1 MPGRGGRQSR
11 GPHSAHG
18 STKLGD
24 APHGTRARAG
34 SRAVTPG
41 ASSCTFATAQP
52 VPRRW
57 LAAWLRRPAEVGVTF
72 ADIALY
78 FSREE
83 WCLLSEDQRCLY
95 LDVMLD
101 NFELISSLGC
111 YGGAE
116 NVEALIEQT
125 VPVRVSQAK
134 NLNVALSSV
143 KSHPFESCGPV
154 LRCIFHLIEHQEAQN
169 IRKLLRC
176 GACAKQFHYSTDTY
190 QHQEHHLRE
199 KPFMRGVDRMSLA
212 KDWNYTVSQKL
223 FTCWEVGLNI
233 PTESEHL
240 HQEAT
245 HRRDRLD
252 EISMT
257 RVTIQRKNYSTL
269 NECKKA
275 VDCSHTY
282 VQNKSGSHWRQC
294 FVCRDCGKYF
304 ARIPSICYQR
314 VNNGQ
319 SLYKCSKCG
328 KSFIQKGQFHTH
340 QRVHNGEK
348 PYECS
353 ECGKSFKTKS
363 ILHRHQA
370 VHTGE
375 RPYQC
380 RVCGKSFKST
390 YNLYCHQRLHTG
402 ERPYECSECGK
413 SFTSSTHLHYH
424 QRVHTGER
432 PYECSEC
439 GKSFTSSTNLHYH
452 QRVHT
457 GERPYECSECGKSFC
472 SSTGLR
478 IHQRV
483 HTGERPYE
491 CSECGKSFC
500 SSTGLRYHQRFH
512 TGERPYE
519 CTQCGKCFKRVH
531 HLHCHQRV
539 HTGERPY
546 ECSECGKSFRGVTG
560 LRFHQRVHTGERP
573 YSCSQC
579 GKSFIQKHQL
589 HRHQKLHTGE
599 RPYKRS

>member
-1 MPGRGGRQSR
+1 MPVRGRRQSR
-11 GPHSAHG
+11 GPHSTHNG
-18 STKLGD
+18 EKRRDT
-24 APHGTRARAG
+24 APVTRARARTG
-34 SRAVTPG
+34 AVKAG
-41 ASSCTFATAQP
+41 ASSCTSAISPSLPQRP
-52 VPRRW
+52 
-57 LAAWLRRPAEVGVTF
+57 LAALLRRPAEVGVTF

-83 WCLLSEDQRCLY
+83 WRLLDEDQRRLY

-111 YGGAE
+111 CCGAE
-116 NVEALIEQT
+116 DVEAPSEHS
-125 VPVRVSQAK
+125 VSERVSQAK
-134 NLNVALSSV
+134 NLKVALSSE
-143 KSHPFESCGPV
+143 KSHPCERCGPV
-154 LRCIFHLIEHQEAQN
+154 LRHIFHLIEHQEAQHSQ
-169 IRKLLRC
+169 KLLRC
-176 GACAKQFHYSTDTY
+176 GACAKRFYFSTKCE
-190 QHQEHHLRE
+190 QHQEHHVRE
-199 KPFMRGVDRMSLA
+199 KPFIRGVDRMSFA
-212 KDWNYTVSQKL
+212 KVCNYNVSQEI
-223 FTCWEVGLNI
+223 FSCREVGSDNF
-233 PTESEHL
+233 TDSEHL
-240 HQEAT
+240 QQGASHT
-245 HRRDRLD
+245 RDRPD
-252 EISMT
+252 EILAS

-269 NECKKA
+269 NECKEA
-275 VDCSHTY
+275 VDCNHTY
-282 VQNKSGSHWRQC
+282 VQNKGVSHWRQC
-294 FVCRDCGKYF
+294 FVSHGCGKYF
-304 ARIPSICYQR
+304 TRIPSFCYHQR
-314 VNNGQ
+314 VSAGQ
-319 SLYKCSKCG
+319 KLYQGSERG
-328 KSFIQKGQFHTH
+328 KSSIRKGERHSY
-340 QRVHNGEK
+340 QRVHNGER
-348 PYECS
+348 PHECS

-363 ILHRHQA
+363 MLRRHQA

-413 SFTSSTHLHYH
+413 SYTTSTSLHYH

-432 PYECSEC
+432 PYECSKC
-439 GKSFTSSTNLHYH
+439 GKSFSSSTNLHYH

-472 SSTGLR
+472 SSIGLC

-519 CTQCGKCFKRVH
+519 CTQCGKSFKRVH

-560 LRFHQRVHTGERP
+560 LHFHQRVHTGERP
-573 YSCSQC
+573 YVCSQC

-589 HRHQKLHTGE
+589 HRHQKLHTRE
-599 RPYKRS
+599 KS

>member
-1 MPGRGGRQSR
+1 MPGRGRRQSR
-11 GPHSAHG
+11 GPHSTHE
-18 STKLGD
+18 SRKLGD
-24 APHGTRARAG
+24 APHVIRARAG
-34 SRAVTPG
+34 SGAVERG
-41 ASSCTFATAQP
+41 ASSGTSVTAQP
-52 VPRRW
+52 LPRSP
-57 LAAWLRRPAEVGVTF
+57 LAALRRRPAEVGVTF
-72 ADIALY
+72 SDIALY

-83 WCLLSEDQRCLY
+83 WCLLDEDQRRLY
-95 LDVMLD
+95 LDVMLE

-111 YGGAE
+111 YCGAE
-116 NVEALIEQT
+116 NMEAPIEET
-125 VPVRVSQAK
+125 VPVRVSQAE
-134 NLNVALSSV
+134 NLKVALSSV

-154 LRCIFHLIEHQEAQN
+154 LRHIFHLIDHQEAQN
-169 IRKLLRC
+169 IQKLLRC
-176 GACAKQFHYSTDTY
+176 GACAKQFHYRIDIY

-199 KPFMRGVDRMSLA
+199 KPFVRGVDRMSLA
-212 KDWNYTVSQKL
+212 KACNYTVPQKL
-223 FTCWEVGLNI
+223 FSSWDVGLDT
-233 PTESEHL
+233 PTKSEHL
-240 HQEAT
+240 HPEAT
-245 HRRDRLD
+245 HTMDRLD
-252 EISMT
+252 EISVTGMT
-257 RVTIQRKNYSTL
+257 MQRKTYSTL

-275 VDCSHTY
+275 VNCSHTY
-282 VQNKSGSHWRQC
+282 VQSKSVSHWRQC

-304 ARIPSICYQR
+304 ARIPSFCYQR

-319 SLYKCSKCG
+319 RLYQCSECG
-328 KSFIQKGQFHTH
+328 KSFIQKGEFHSH

-363 ILHRHQA
+363 VLHRHQA

-402 ERPYECSECGK
+402 ERPYECNECEK

-432 PYECSEC
+432 PYECSKC

-512 TGERPYE
+512 TGERPYK

-546 ECSECGKSFRGVTG
+546 ECTECGKSFRGVTG

-589 HRHQKLHTGE
+589 HRHQKLHTG
-599 RPYKRS
+599 KVL

>member
-1 MPGRGGRQSR
+1 MPGRERRHSR
-11 GPHSAHG
+11 GPHSTQD
-18 STKLGD
+18 SKKLGD
-24 APHGTRARAG
+24 TSHVTRARAETG
-34 SRAVTPG
+34 EVKPG
-41 ASSCTFATAQP
+41 ASSCTFATSQP
-52 VPRRW
+52 LSRCP
-57 LAAWLRRPAEVGVTF
+57 LAALRRRPAEVGVTF

-78 FSREE
+78 FSGEE
-83 WCLLSEDQRCLY
+83 WCLLNEDQRCLY

-101 NFELISSLGC
+101 NFELASSLGC
-111 YGGAE
+111 CCGAE
-116 NVEALIEQT
+116 DVETPIEQT
-125 VPVRVSQAK
+125 VPVAVSQAK
-134 NLNVALSSV
+134 NLKVALSSV
-143 KSHPFESCGPV
+143 KSLHFESCEPV
-154 LRCIFHLIEHQEAQN
+154 LRNIFHLIEHQKAQN
-169 IRKLLRC
+169 IQKLLRC
-176 GACAKQFHYSTDTY
+176 GACVKPFHYGTNIY

-199 KPFMRGVDRMSLA
+199 KPFVRGVDRMSLA
-212 KDWNYTVSQKL
+212 KSCNYTMFQKL
-223 FTCWEVGLNI
+223 FTGWGVGLDI
-233 PTESEHL
+233 PTKSEHL

-245 HRRDRLD
+245 HTRDRLD
-252 EISMT
+252 EISMI
-257 RVTIQRKNYSTL
+257 RVTIQRKNYSIL
-269 NECKKA
+269 KECKKA
-275 VDCSHTY
+275 VDCSHIY
-282 VQNKSGSHWRQC
+282 VQNKSVSHWRQC
-294 FVCRDCGKYF
+294 FVCHDCGKCF
-304 ARIPSICYQR
+304 ARIPSFCYQR
-314 VNNGQ
+314 VKNGQ
-319 SLYKCSKCG
+319 GLYQCSKCG
-328 KSFIQKGQFHTH
+328 KSFIQKGEFHSH

-380 RVCGKSFKST
+380 RICGKSFKST
-390 YNLYCHQRLHTG
+390 YNLYCHERLHTG
-402 ERPYECSECGK
+402 ERPYECNECEK

-432 PYECSEC
+432 PYECSKC

-457 GERPYECSECGKSFC
+457 GERPYECSECRKSFC

-589 HRHQKLHTGE
+589 HRHQKLHMG
-599 RPYKRS
+599 KAL